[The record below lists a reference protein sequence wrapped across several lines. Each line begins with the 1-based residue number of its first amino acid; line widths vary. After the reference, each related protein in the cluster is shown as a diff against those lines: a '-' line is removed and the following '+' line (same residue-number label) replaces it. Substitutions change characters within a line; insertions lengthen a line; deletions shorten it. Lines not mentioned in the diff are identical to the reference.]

1 MSEPRP
7 FTVAPDE
14 LQARLGEPN
23 LRIVDGSWYLPVQ
36 GRDGR
41 AEFDAGRIPG
51 AVYFDLDAI
60 SDQASP
66 LPHMLATP
74 GAFAAA
80 IGAMGISETN
90 DIVVYDGPG
99 LFSSARVWWNFHV
112 MGAKSV
118 RVLDGGFDL
127 WKAQGR
133 PVENGAPKPHEPAV
147 FNTEFD
153 SGRVRSIADIRA
165 NLKLG
170 EQLILD
176 ARPYGRFTGEEPE
189 PRPGLTSGHIPGA
202 QSMPAHIFSVDG
214 RLKDIAELKEMFA
227 ANALKPGRHAITSCG
242 SGVTAAIISLALETI
257 GHSENS
263 LYDGSWAE
271 WGQAENAPVAT
282 WE

>member
-1 MSEPRP
+1 
-7 FTVAPDE
+7 
-14 LQARLGEPN
+14 
-23 LRIVDGSWYLPVQ
+23 
-36 GRDGR
+36 
-41 AEFDAGRIPG
+41 
-51 AVYFDLDAI
+51 
-60 SDQASP
+60 
-66 LPHMLATP
+66 
-74 GAFAAA
+74 
-80 IGAMGISETN
+80 
-90 DIVVYDGPG
+90 
-99 LFSSARVWWNFHV
+99 